1 MKTSKG
7 LKLIPMGGQ
16 EEVGLTMM
24 AIQYGNDIIVLDL
37 GFEFPEADM
46 HGVEYI
52 VPNTNYL
59 QENKDKIRGVIIS
72 HVNYDHFGGTPY
84 LIEGLGFPTIYTGEL
99 TKRFIERYIAEFG
112 LADRV
117 TIKAVT
123 DNTTGLRLGC
133 FQVDF
138 FHVNHNVPDAMGVA
152 IHTPVGLIVHTGDFK
167 FDNTPIYEAPIDYG
181 KIAAFGNQG
190 VLIACTDSTNAMV
203 PGYSVS
209 EASVA
214 IQMEHLIRAAKG
226 RVIVSTFSTLIYRI
240 QMVVELAQQFGRK
253 VVILGR
259 SMVSSFEICRE
270 LGYIRGPDSLF
281 ISLSE
286 AEKLPDNEVL
296 IIGTGAQATQY
307 SALELASRQE
317 HRQLKIR
324 EGDTVILSSS
334 VVPGNE
340 KAVEHLLQGL
350 VKQGAKTFQHA
361 IMGIHSGGHAKQEE
375 IKLMLNLLRPKFFL
389 PVMGMRHMLATA
401 SQLAQD
407 VGIPASNI
415 VIPLNGDIVTVNS
428 TSAKITDHLNAE
440 PVFIYGKG
448 VGNVSKAVIRD
459 REQLANDGVVIV
471 LLLLDKATGDLI
483 DEPQIKIKGSI
494 YIQESQEVI
503 DGIKRQIKLNISTEK
518 GLMSNLEEI
527 EDKVKS
533 AVSNYLRKITK
544 QRPLI
549 IVWRME
555 V

>member
-1 MKTSKG
+1 MRKSKG
-7 LKLIPMGGQ
+7 LKLIPLGGQ

-112 LADRV
+112 LADKV

-123 DNTTGLRLGC
+123 STTTGLRLGR
-133 FQVDF
+133 FEVDF
-138 FHVNHNVPDAMGVA
+138 FHVNHNVPDAMGIA
-152 IHTPVGLIVHTGDFK
+152 IHTPAGIMVHTGDFK
-167 FDNTPIYEAPIDYG
+167 IDNTPLYEAPIDYG
-181 KIAAFGNQG
+181 RIAAIGNQG

-214 IQMEHLIRAAKG
+214 VQMEHLIRTATG
-226 RVIVSTFSTLIYRI
+226 RIIVSTFSTLIYRI

-253 VVILGR
+253 VVIMGR
-259 SMVSSFEICRE
+259 SMVASFEICRE
-270 LGYIRGPDSLF
+270 LGYISGPESLF
-281 ISLSE
+281 ISLTD

-375 IKLMLNLLRPKFFL
+375 IKLMLNLLRPKFFM

-415 VIPLNGDIVTVNS
+415 LLPLNGDVVTINS
-428 TSAKITDHLNAE
+428 TSASITDHFNAE
-440 PVFIYGKG
+440 PVYIYGKG
-448 VGNVSKAVIRD
+448 IRNVSKTVLQD
-459 REQLANDGVVIV
+459 REQLADDGVVIV
-471 LLLLDKATGDLI
+471 LLLLSKATGELI
-483 DEPQIKIKGSI
+483 TEPQIKIRGSI

-503 DGIKRQIKLNISTEK
+503 NGLKKQIKISTSTEK
-518 GLMSNLEEI
+518 GLLSNLEEV
-527 EDKVKS
+527 EDKIKS
-533 AVSNYLRKITK
+533 AAGAYFRKITK
-544 QRPLI
+544 KRPLI

>member
-1 MKTSKG
+1 MEKTKG
-7 LKLIPMGGQ
+7 LKLIPFGGQ

-24 AIQYGNDIIVLDL
+24 AIQYGNDILVLDL
-37 GFEFPEADM
+37 GLEFPEAEM

-99 TKRFIERYIAEFG
+99 TKRFVERYVAEFG
-112 LADRV
+112 LADKV
-117 TIKAVT
+117 TIEAVT
-123 DNTTGLRLGC
+123 PTTELRLGC
-133 FQVDF
+133 FEVDF

-152 IHTPVGLIVHTGDFK
+152 IHTPVGLMVHTGDFK
-167 FDNTPIYEAPIDYG
+167 FDNTPIYEAPTDYG
-181 KIAAFGNQG
+181 KIAALGNQG

-214 IQMEHLIRAAKG
+214 VEMEHLIRAATG
-226 RVIVSTFSTLIYRI
+226 RVIVSTFSTLIHRI
-240 QMVVELAQQFGRK
+240 QMVIELAQQFERK

-259 SMVSSFEICRE
+259 SMVASVEICRE
-270 LGYIRGPDSLF
+270 LGYVRGPDSLF

-296 IIGTGAQATQY
+296 IISTGAQATQY

-350 VKQGAKTFQHA
+350 VRQGAKTFQHA

-389 PVMGMRHMLATA
+389 PVMGMRHMLATSA
-401 SQLAQD
+401 KLAQD

-415 VIPLNGDIVTVNS
+415 VIPLNGDVVTVNS

-440 PVFIYGKG
+440 LVFIYGKG
-448 VGNVSKAVIRD
+448 VCNVSKTIIQD
-459 REQLANDGVVIV
+459 REQLASDGVVIV
-471 LLLLDKATGDLI
+471 LILFDKATGELI
-483 DEPQIKIKGSI
+483 AEPQTKIRGSI
-494 YIQESQEVI
+494 YIQESQAVI
-503 DGIKRQIKLNISTEK
+503 DGIKEQVKLSISTEK
-518 GLMSNLEEI
+518 GLLSNLEEV
-527 EDKVKS
+527 EDKVKYT
-533 AVSNYLRKITK
+533 VGKYLRKITK
-544 QRPLI
+544 RRPLV
-549 IVWRME
+549 IVLKME
-555 V
+555 I